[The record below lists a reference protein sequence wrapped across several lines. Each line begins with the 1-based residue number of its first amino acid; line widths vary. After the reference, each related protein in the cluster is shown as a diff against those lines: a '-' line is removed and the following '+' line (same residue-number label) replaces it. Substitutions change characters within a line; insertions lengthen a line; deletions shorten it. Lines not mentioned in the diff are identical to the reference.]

1 MALPTPHLDD
11 RTFQGLV
18 DEAKRMVQQ
27 RCPEWTDHNV
37 SDPGVTLIET
47 FAYMV
52 DQLIWRLN
60 RVPDKTYVKFL
71 ELLGMSLRPPS
82 AARTEVTFWLSAALD
97 EEVLVPAGVQVSTPR
112 TEVEGIVFTTTEART
127 IVASHRTY
135 VATEIENL
143 QVNHTD
149 TLDNGAPIYAFGRV
163 PNVGD
168 CLYVALS
175 SAMPHHAVTLEVQAD
190 IEGVGVDPRYPPVVW
205 EAWVGNGW
213 TEVEV
218 EVDETGGLNR
228 NGRIVLHLPSAHVAH
243 AGILRLSGGWVRCR
257 VIQNAEWQP
266 AYSASPRI
274 HGVTAWTSG
283 ASVEAINAD
292 VVRDEICGISESV
305 PGQRF
310 QLQHSPVVPIEG
322 GYTVDVSTIEGWQE
336 WQQVE
341 TFALSGP
348 DDQHVMIEETTG
360 EIVFGPAVREP
371 DGTLRYFGKVPEKGG
386 AIRIRE
392 YRTGGG
398 RLGNVARGTITEF
411 RDQVP
416 FVTSVSNRRGALGG
430 GDGETMDNAK
440 LRGPIMLRTR
450 HRAVTP
456 DDFEHLAADASP
468 EVARARCVPAS
479 AVETAPAADASADA
493 SAGAEPAPAAPAAPP
508 GGVRVL
514 IVPQVEDGEYGSL
527 DFGQLAPSDDLLGQV
542 RDYLDDRRIVGTRV
556 NVESPSYVAIS
567 IVARIR
573 AKPRYDTAKLE
584 KAALEALYTYF
595 HPVRG
600 GPDGSGWPFGRV
612 VSPGEAYSVL
622 NHVDG
627 IEAVEEVRLYP
638 ALPLE
643 NRRDPQTA
651 SITPGPNELV
661 FSWGHQVQVR
671 PT

>member
-1 MALPTPHLDD
+1 MSLPTPQLDD

-71 ELLGMSLRPPS
+71 ELLGLSLRPPT
-82 AARTEVTFWLSAALD
+82 AARTEVTFWLTAQLD
-97 EEVLVPAGVQVSTPR
+97 EDVTVPTGVQVSTPR
-112 TEVEGIVFTTTEART
+112 TEIEGIVFTTTDVLKIT
-127 IVASHRTY
+127 PCSRTY

-149 TLDNGAPIYAFGRV
+149 TIDNGAPIYAFARV

-168 CLYVALS
+168 CFYVGLS
-175 SAMPHHAVTLEVQAD
+175 NAVPNHAVTLEFEAD
-190 IEGVGVDPRYPPVVW
+190 IEGVGVDPRYPPIVW
-205 EAWVGNGW
+205 EAWNGNGW
-213 TEVEV
+213 VECEVQQ
-218 EVDETGGLNR
+218 DGTGGLNR
-228 NGRIVLHLPSAHVAH
+228 NGQIVLHLPADHTPH
-243 AGILRLSGGWVRCR
+243 AGILRLNGGWVRCR
-257 VIQNAEWQP
+257 VVENAEWQP
-266 AYSASPRI
+266 AYSAAPRI
-274 HGVTAWTSG
+274 HALRAWTSG
-283 ASVEAINAD
+283 ASVEAVNAD
-292 VVRDEICGISESV
+292 VIRDEICGISEAV

-310 QLQHSPVVPIEG
+310 RLQHRPVVPIEG
-322 GYTVDVSTIEGWQE
+322 GYTVDVSTLEGWQE
-336 WQQVE
+336 WTQVE

-348 DDQHVMIEETTG
+348 EDQHVMIEETSG

-371 DGTLRYFGKVPEKGG
+371 DGSLRYFGKVPEKAG

-398 RLGNVARGTITEF
+398 RQGNVGKGTITES

-416 FVTSVSNRRGALGG
+416 YIASVSNRRAALGG

-450 HRAVTP
+450 HRAVTRE
-456 DDFEHLAADASP
+456 DFERLAEDASP
-468 EVARARCVPAS
+468 EVARARCVPAGDGD
-479 AVETAPAADASADA
+479 VAA
-493 SAGAEPAPAAPAAPP
+493 

-514 IVPQVEDGEYGSL
+514 LIPQVEDGDNGSV
-527 DFGQLAPSDDLLGQV
+527 DFGQLLPSDDLLKTV
-542 RDYLDDRRIVGTRV
+542 AEYLEDRRIVGTRV
-556 NVESPSYVAIS
+556 AIESAAYVPIS
-567 IVARIR
+567 IVARMR
-573 AKPRYDTAKLE
+573 AKPRYDVRKLE

-600 GPDGSGWPFGRV
+600 GPDGTGWPFGRTV
-612 VSPGEAYSVL
+612 APGEAYSVL
-622 NHVDG
+622 NRVPG
-627 IEAVEEVRLYP
+627 VEAVEDVRLYP

-643 NRRDPQTA
+643 NRREAQQPV
-651 SITPGPNELV
+651 ITPGPHELV
-661 FSWGHQVQVR
+661 FSWDHQVQVR
-671 PT
+671 PS